1 MQNVRILLMLIWC
14 LCSVLHE
21 SVAQAIVWSNFSHP
35 LQRATYDAGFSS
47 DGTKVL
53 SGSEC
58 HEAHIRVFDAANGSI
73 LWDYQLDSS
82 LFCIQGV
89 KFSSNGTMFLA
100 IEETGNLL
108 VFDYSSGTPVIAD
121 TIVTGNS
128 VALSVDI
135 NTAGSE
141 VLLGCN
147 NQLKVY
153 NFTTNSFTNTIQAH
167 NGFIWSVNYS
177 ASEQRIVTA
186 SSDNLAKVWS
196 SAGILELTLTGSTG
210 DVLCAKFSKDDSLI
224 VISGRDDKIRVY
236 DAITGASV
244 NVLSGHTGDIN
255 KIDISPDNRFIASA
269 SFDATIKIWELETGT
284 LLATIPDTSGFFV
297 YSVEWSPDGTKLIA
311 GNGATQVILYDVDAI
326 TGITPISAS
335 SLVKC
340 HPNPIKS
347 GARMYISSETKKII
361 SVELVNIKGQSLF
374 MRSDDSNGIQFIDF
388 PDLSDGIY
396 FYRLLTEDGLLVSR
410 QIVVN

>member
-1 MQNVRILLMLIWC
+1 MQNIKIVFLLIWFNC
-14 LCSVLHE
+14 VVLQE
-21 SVAQAIVWSNFSHP
+21 SFAQSIIWSNFSHP
-35 LQRATYDAGFSS
+35 QQRATYDAGFSS

-58 HEAHIRVFDAANGSI
+58 HEAHIRVFDASNGSI

-89 KFSSNGTMFLA
+89 KFSSNGSMFLA

-108 VFDYSSGTPVIAD
+108 VFDYSSGTPVISD

-135 NTAGSE
+135 NTAGFE

-153 NFTTNSFTNTIQAH
+153 SFTTNNFTNTIQAH

-177 ASEQRIVTA
+177 SNEQRIVTA
-186 SSDNLAKVWS
+186 SSDNLAKVWN
-196 SAGILELTLTGSTG
+196 SAGALELTLTGSTG

-236 DAITGASV
+236 DALTGASV
-244 NVLSGHTGDIN
+244 NVLSGHTGDVN

-269 SFDATIKIWELETGT
+269 SFDASIKIWELETGT

-326 TGITPISAS
+326 TGITPLSVA
-335 SLVKC
+335 SLVRC
-340 HPNPIKS
+340 FPNPIKT
-347 GARMYISSETKKII
+347 GERMYISSETK
-361 SVELVNIKGQSLF
+361 
-374 MRSDDSNGIQFIDF
+374 
-388 PDLSDGIY
+388 
-396 FYRLLTEDGLLVSR
+396 LLVS
-410 QIVVN
+410 N